1 MISLKLS
8 ELVPALHG
16 VIVGEEEIEFQGIST
31 DTRQIKLG
39 NLYVALSGKHF
50 DGHDFILQAQQ
61 NGAVA
66 AIVDRAVTCSL
77 PTLRVADT
85 RKALGDLAKLWRQR
99 FPVPVVAVTGSN
111 GKTTVKEMLRAILS
125 ERGKVLATEG
135 NLNNDIGLPLTLF
148 NLNQEYTYAVVEMGA
163 NHAGEIAYLSQ
174 IAQPQVAVITLCAPA
189 HLEGFKDV
197 EGVAHAKGEIFSG
210 LQAQGTAIINQDD
223 VYANLWQELAKPRA
237 VSRFAIEETADVR
250 AKNLQLAPESC
261 QFILQTRHGE
271 ISIQLP
277 LAGRHNVLNA
287 LAASAAAL
295 ALGCTLE
302 NIQSG
307 LRNIQAVKGR
317 LQSYPALNDACV
329 LDDTYNA
336 NPTSLNAALSVLQM
350 YPAPRWLVLGDMNE
364 LGERSALFHQQAARR
379 ALDVG
384 VERLYA
390 TGNMTRH
397 AVDTF
402 GEGAYFFND
411 QGALIEALRND
422 VMAGTT
428 LLVKGSRGMQM
439 EKVVNALRVERQEK

>member
-8 ELVPALHG
+8 ELVPTLHG

-31 DTRQIKLG
+31 DTRQIKPG
-39 NLYVALSGKHF
+39 NLYVALGGKHF

-66 AIVDRAVTCSL
+66 AIVDRAVTCAL

-99 FPVPVVAVTGSN
+99 FPAPVVAVTGSN

-148 NLNQEYTYAVVEMGA
+148 NLNQEHAYVVVEMGA

-287 LAASAAAL
+287 LAASAASL

-307 LRNIQAVKGR
+307 LRTMQAVKGR
-317 LQSYPALNDACV
+317 LQSYPSLNDSQV